1 MLGNIRSVKVIDV
14 DILPV
19 SPTATATAL
28 AHCIS
33 PSSLISQVEAKIVFV
48 PTNARI
54 PTPDIVLSR
63 IASILESASEM
74 EDVLVFSA
82 NNSTKSAPV
91 DIAHNNTRSDM
102 LFAIILIYPFQILF
116 IFLFGY

>member
-1 MLGNIRSVKVIDV
+1 MLGNIRSVKIIDV
-14 DILPV
+14 DILRV

-33 PSSLISQVEAKIVFV
+33 PSSLISQVEANIVFV
-48 PTNARI
+48 PTKARI

-63 IASILESASEM
+63 IASILEFASDID
-74 EDVLVFSA
+74 DVLVFSA

-91 DIAHNNTRSDM
+91 DIAHKRTRSEI
-102 LFAIILIYPFQILF
+102 LLAIIF
-116 IFLFGY
+116 ISFPI